1 MRVCISG
8 LRTSWLLC
16 VAAVLLGVSQIKGG
30 LLPSGAHVCSRTTN
44 HSIPFRQ
51 SYTASRSTRTT
62 VRCGDVSWVH
72 CTIYKRVYSVAY
84 RVVNKIVNKTVY
96 FCCTGWSE
104 QGSGCPV
111 PICSQGCIKGRC
123 VSPDKCSCEAGYHG
137 PSCEEV
143 CPPNKYGMNCNKSC
157 QCQNSAP
164 CDSRTGICNCTS
176 GWMGQHCD
184 RSPGKDLVWDLKTHK
199 ISCHLYAEKTPF
211 FDNIHLCVC
220 LCVRACVRV
229 CVCACVC
236 ILLSR

>member
-1 MRVCISG
+1 MCVCISG

-16 VAAVLLGVSQIKGG
+16 VAAVLLGFSQIKGD

-44 HSIPFRQ
+44 HSITFQQ
-51 SYTASRSTRTT
+51 SYTASRKTRTT
-62 VRCGDVSWVH
+62 TQCGSGWWRRRRCTKYKIVH
-72 CTIYKRVYSVAY
+72 SVAY
-84 RVVNKIVNKTVY
+84 RVANKTVNKTVY

-111 PICSQGCIKGRC
+111 PICTQGCIKGRC

-184 RSPGKDLVWDLKTHK
+184 RPPGKDLVWDLKTHK

-211 FDNIHLCVC
+211 FDNIHLCVS
-220 LCVRACVRV
+220 
-229 CVCACVC
+229 ACVC
-236 ILLSR
+236 ILLSEVTTL